1 MKNKRVL
8 LYALVAIAALARLL
22 LQVAALPPYAGLDE
36 VWHVARLSFVHQEGR
51 NPTIGESSVPR
62 YLASSIANDP
72 AFPADFGHIA
82 ERWPEVVRAR
92 PVVID
97 HAIEVKPYIRP
108 NVEAQQP
115 RLYYSVVGRLVPPH
129 RTQLGELRF
138 WRLLSVL
145 FGVVIVL
152 ATARIGETFFGLRGI
167 AAAAL
172 LVSLPT
178 WETLVARTSNDGFA
192 CMWLALALMCT
203 FAEKSVIAEALCW
216 ALALASKL
224 YTWPALVVL
233 LFFGVRRG
241 SAAFKAALTRRTPTL
256 IACAIS
262 MALTI
267 LDLATRTR
275 NPLGVL
281 GFDPAA
287 RTAVPQPIRYFEMV
301 KITLASGVWTSGP
314 HFDAL
319 TLRGMLLY
327 AVPLLALLAWGCVAA
342 DFSRPAEAGRYTFA
356 ALAAFAAAQAVHAI
370 GYIRRARAMGLALPA
385 AGKEG
390 WFWYALAP
398 LVVALI
404 FPMAPLALLAVWLVG
419 WDVVITEGA
428 LFHDFA
434 GVTSPAAGTW
444 LFRWGPW
451 HAPFTADL
459 SRVAVGPFATH
470 LVALRTIHLAA
481 VAGVFV
487 LESLLHDRNAH
498 TSR

>member
-1 MKNKRVL
+1 MKNERVS
-8 LYALVAIAALARLL
+8 LYALVGLAALARLL

-36 VWHVARLSFVHQEGR
+36 VWHVSRLAFVRAEGR
-51 NPTIGESSVPR
+51 NPDKVENSVPR
-62 YLASSIANDP
+62 YVASSIANDP

-82 ERWPEVVRAR
+82 ERWPEVVRTRA
-92 PVVID
+92 VLVD
-97 HAIEVKPYIRP
+97 HAVEVKPYLRT

-115 RLYYSVVGRLVPPH
+115 RLYYSVVARLCPH
-129 RTQLGELRF
+129 LSQLGELRF

-145 FGVVIVL
+145 FGVVIAL

-178 WETLVARTSNDGFA
+178 WETLVARVSNDGFA

-203 FAEKSVIAEALCW
+203 FAETNVILEAICW
-216 ALALASKL
+216 ALALATKL

-233 LFFGVRRG
+233 LMRR
-241 SAAFKAALTRRTPTL
+241 RRPL
-256 IACAIS
+256 VYIACAAS
-262 MALTI
+262 MAVTVF
-267 LDLATRTR
+267 DLATRTH
-275 NPLGVL
+275 NPVGVL

-287 RTAVPQPIRYFEMV
+287 RTAAPVPIRYFEMI
-301 KITLASGVWTSGP
+301 KITLASGIWTSGP

-327 AVPLLALLAWGCVAA
+327 AAPMLGILLFGAVRGLGVSRSRGLDDETARPRDLATVP
-342 DFSRPAEAGRYTFA
+342 A
-356 ALAAFAAAQAVHAI
+356 ALAAFAAAQAVHAY
-370 GYIRRARAMGLALPA
+370 GYIRRARAIGLALPV

-404 FPMAPLALLAVWLVG
+404 FPMTPIVLLAVWVVG
-419 WDVVITEGA
+419 WDVILTEGA

-434 GVTSPAAGTW
+434 GVTSPASPTW

-459 SRVAVGPFATH
+459 SRVAVGPFASH
-470 LVALRTIHLAA
+470 LIALRLIHLAA